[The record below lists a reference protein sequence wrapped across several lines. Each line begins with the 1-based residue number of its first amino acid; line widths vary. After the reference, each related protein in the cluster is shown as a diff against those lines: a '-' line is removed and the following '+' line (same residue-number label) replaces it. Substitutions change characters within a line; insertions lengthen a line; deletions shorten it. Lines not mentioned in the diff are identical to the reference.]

1 MERRGWLGAKKSAE
15 CFNDDDDDCYYDD
28 YGVVDDNDDCREVGL
43 EEKQIEARYL
53 LSDSGS
59 HRI

>member
-1 MERRGWLGAKKSAE
+1 MERRGWLRAKKSAE
-15 CFNDDDDDCYYDD
+15 YFNDDDDDYHDD
-28 YGVVDDNDDCREVGL
+28 YGVVDDNDDCGEVGL

>member
-1 MERRGWLGAKKSAE
+1 MERRGWLGAKKRAE
-15 CFNDDDDDCYYDD
+15 YFKDDDDD

>member
-15 CFNDDDDDCYYDD
+15 CFNDDDDYDD

>member
-1 MERRGWLGAKKSAE
+1 MERRGWLRAKKSAE
-15 CFNDDDDDCYYDD
+15 CFNDDDDDYHDD

>member
-1 MERRGWLGAKKSAE
+1 MAGLGQKRVQNISKMMMMI
-15 CFNDDDDDCYYDD
+15 DYYDD